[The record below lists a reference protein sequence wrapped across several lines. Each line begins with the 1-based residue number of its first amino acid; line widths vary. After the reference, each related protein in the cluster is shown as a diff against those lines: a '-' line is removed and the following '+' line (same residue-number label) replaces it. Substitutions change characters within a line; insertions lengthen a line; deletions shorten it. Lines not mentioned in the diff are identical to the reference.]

1 MAADSLQSNK
11 ILYLDLTHKLNDY
24 NEIYNLNTYLDGANS
39 SELERLSY
47 TNETLKTRLLKLKQE
62 YLLEDRGVKA
72 FTFKSNVL
80 YFTAIVV
87 SIVLCLAAVYVQG
100 GTGGLSGK
108 MAVIIS
114 VVIIVI
120 YFLILLFVV
129 KANIERRYYAY
140 DQYYWDQIKK
150 KT

>member
-39 SELERLSY
+39 TELERLSY

-62 YLLEDRGVKA
+62 YLLEDSGVKA
-72 FTFKSNVL
+72 YTFRSNIL
-80 YFTAIVV
+80 YFTAIIL
-87 SIVLCLAAVYVQG
+87 SIVLCLTAVYVEG
-100 GTGGLSGK
+100 GNGGLSAK
-108 MAVIIS
+108 WAIIIS
-114 VVIIVI
+114 IGIIVI
-120 YFLILLFVV
+120 YFIILLVIV
-129 KANIERRYYAY
+129 KAYIERRYYAY

>member
-1 MAADSLQSNK
+1 MAVDSLQSNK

-39 SELERLSY
+39 TELERLSY

-72 FTFKSNVL
+72 YTFRSNIL
-80 YFTAIVV
+80 YFTTIIT
-87 SIVLCLAAVYVQG
+87 SIVLCLAAVYVEG
-100 GTGGLSGK
+100 GAGGLSAQ
-108 MAVIIS
+108 MAVMIS
-114 VVIIVI
+114 IGIIVV
-120 YFLILLFVV
+120 YFIILLFIVR
-129 KANIERRYYAY
+129 ANIERRYYAY
-140 DQYYWDQIKK
+140 DQYYWDQMKK

>member
-24 NEIYNLNTYLDGANS
+24 NEIYNLNTYLDGANT

-72 FTFKSNVL
+72 YTFRSNVL
-80 YFTAIVV
+80 YFTSIIV
-87 SIVLCLAAVYVQG
+87 SIVLCLAAVYVEG
-100 GTGGLSGK
+100 GTGGLSAK
-108 MAVIIS
+108 MAVMIS
-114 VVIIVI
+114 IGLIVV
-120 YFLILLFVV
+120 YFIILLG
-129 KANIERRYYAY
+129 
-140 DQYYWDQIKK
+140 WKK
-150 KT
+150 